1 MMYKTLTLW
10 KLGILLLSLV
20 GAYELN
26 HFPEN
31 FVVAKMNDLKPVTLT
46 CKADVDV
53 DVTWKLSG
61 DVIEKDQYMENY
73 QQDGPNLNVLDVEHP
88 MLGEYSC
95 WSGEKLL
102 SSTYLLLEAEEERD
116 LDSLITCWAKSYDCT
131 FNCNWISKKYT
142 AVRLGLGNDCS
153 ERRKSCQWVI
163 GSEQANGVIPFE
175 LSHSLSSYAEETT
188 MLVVT
193 IEAIN
198 SETILRRTKRFYLRD
213 IIKPDTPQIVRCQK
227 VGEHQLNV
235 SIDPPSSWSSPH
247 SFFTLEHEI
256 EYEMKNNGQLERS
269 VSALIPKKISK
280 LRVRSRDPLVLSS
293 WSQWTPWKNVTY

>member
-1 MMYKTLTLW
+1 AA
-10 KLGILLLSLV
+10 GQSCFFLLLYTLLLV
-20 GAYELN
+20 
-26 HFPEN
+26 
-31 FVVAKMNDLKPVTLT
+31 VVAKMNDLKPVTLT

-142 AVRLGLGNDCS
+142 AVRLGLGNDW
-153 ERRKSCQWVI
+153 KSCQWVI

-256 EYEMKNNGQLERS
+256 EYEMKNNGQVHPS
-269 VSALIPKKISK
+269 NQSNNISK